1 MFTRRALAA
10 LMLAL
15 AIPFA
20 AQSARAA
27 DPLPDV
33 VMGNPDAKVEIVEY
47 ASMTCPHCANFHK
60 TTFQELK
67 KEYIDTGKV
76 KFVLREFPFDP
87 LAAAVFML
95 ARCSEDKYY
104 DVIDLFFEN
113 QSQWAV
119 REGALPAIQ
128 SLALKIIWWATTAK
142 YPILLLG
149 ALQSASQCAQY
160 FRASFPASGQSP
172 STASKQFRASSS
184 VPSVKWPKRAC
195 SSRCVPW
202 GGAT

>member
-128 SLALKIIWWATTAK
+128 SLAKQAGFSDQAFEACLTNQQLLDGINAVKDHGYDAMGVRATPTIFIDGEQLEGARNIEAFREVIDPK
-142 YPILLLG
+142 LG
-149 ALQSASQCAQY
+149 S
-160 FRASFPASGQSP
+160 
-172 STASKQFRASSS
+172 
-184 VPSVKWPKRAC
+184 
-195 SSRCVPW
+195 
-202 GGAT
+202 

>member
-1 MFTRRALAA
+1 MFTRRAFAA
-10 LMLAL
+10 LTLAL

-20 AQSARAA
+20 AQSAHAA

-60 TTFQELK
+60 TTFQDLK
-67 KEYIDTGKV
+67 SEYIDTGKV

-128 SLALKIIWWATTAK
+128 SLAKQAGFSDQAFEACLTNQQLLDGINAVKDHGYDAMGVRATPTIFIDGEQLEGARNIEAFREIIDPK
-142 YPILLLG
+142 LG
-149 ALQSASQCAQY
+149 S
-160 FRASFPASGQSP
+160 
-172 STASKQFRASSS
+172 
-184 VPSVKWPKRAC
+184 
-195 SSRCVPW
+195 
-202 GGAT
+202 